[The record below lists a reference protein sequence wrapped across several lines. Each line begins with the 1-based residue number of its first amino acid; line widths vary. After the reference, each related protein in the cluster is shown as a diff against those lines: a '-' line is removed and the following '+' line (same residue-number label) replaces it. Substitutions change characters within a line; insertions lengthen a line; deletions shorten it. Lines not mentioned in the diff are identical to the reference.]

1 MPYFLLKSEKYFSA
15 NLIDNIYLMP
25 IFPNFLF
32 YFRSINVKDKDKQ
45 KNKMKGR
52 YEEYL
57 DSK

>member
-1 MPYFLLKSEKYFSA
+1 
-15 NLIDNIYLMP
+15 MP

-32 YFRSINVKDKDKQ
+32 YFRSINIKDKDKQ
-45 KNKMKGR
+45 KNKMICR